1 MTPPY
6 RSWKD
11 RLYYVFVEKNSLISN
26 EYISYVNARLEE
38 HQSQRWRHWLV
49 LIRLNWH
56 YRIRRAT
63 TPLLIKNTG
72 TAAKAK
78 APYMDGP
85 ESTKGNRQDPYHF
98 AAGLMKYDV
107 ISFDIFDTLV
117 LRKLDNPEDLFML
130 VGEKLNIFGFY
141 GIRKKCEAE
150 VRQHKRATYQNN
162 EVTLEEI
169 YERVAY
175 YTGINATQGSEIE
188 FDIELDM
195 CFANPYMYEVFQI
208 LKSAGKH
215 IYATSN
221 MYIPKEKM
229 RVLLAKCGYEGFED
243 ILVSCDYHCGKGNGA
258 LFRVLQSK
266 VKSDNTIVHIGD
278 NVGADIKGAQ
288 AAGIDAK
295 YYMACRNLGDPHRG
309 AGMSPL
315 IGSAYRG
322 VINTRLHNGM
332 ETFSEFWEYGY
343 IYGGLIVL
351 GYVNW
356 LHEQAVQ
363 NGITKILFLSR
374 DGFILKKV
382 FDALFDDIS
391 SEYVFWS
398 RISALRNVCDSERN
412 PFLERIIGE
421 RCGSGDTIRT
431 AFEVA
436 GIENLLDQLE
446 ENGLSPDMPL
456 LAENKAFIIDFLV
469 SHWDLVKKELE
480 VHQKST
486 SAYLQELVGN
496 EDRISIVDIG
506 WSGRNLI
513 TLVKALNQVGLK
525 SEKIS
530 LYMIGS
536 IYKNQNITQ
545 ILSNNLQWVV

>member
-1 MTPPY
+1 
-6 RSWKD
+6 
-11 RLYYVFVEKNSLISN
+11 
-26 EYISYVNARLEE
+26 
-38 HQSQRWRHWLV
+38 
-49 LIRLNWH
+49 
-56 YRIRRAT
+56 
-63 TPLLIKNTG
+63 
-72 TAAKAK
+72 
-78 APYMDGP
+78 
-85 ESTKGNRQDPYHF
+85 
-98 AAGLMKYDV
+98 
-107 ISFDIFDTLV
+107 
-117 LRKLDNPEDLFML
+117 
-130 VGEKLNIFGFY
+130 
-141 GIRKKCEAE
+141 
-150 VRQHKRATYQNN
+150 
-162 EVTLEEI
+162 
-169 YERVAY
+169 
-175 YTGINATQGSEIE
+175 
-188 FDIELDM
+188 
-195 CFANPYMYEVFQI
+195 MYEVFQI

-295 YYMACRNLGDPHRG
+295 YYMACRNLGDPQRG

-545 ILSNNLQWVV
+545 ILSNNLQCYMFDVCKNRNIHDRFCKQSAFGLEAIEKIFSASHSSFIGFENGTKMEFAAPEIDNYFAFQEIERGAMEFCRDYYLAFQQYPYLNNIGGYDAYIPIRFLFDNPDALYRVIGNLTYVKGISLNDRHKINNLREKR